1 MTAFT
6 GALMALATGFTDA
19 FVTGFEAGLV
29 TGFATGLALVLE
41 TDLAAPLETTF
52 TADFA
57 ADLTTGLAAGL
68 GAALGDAFGAAFFTT
83 GLPLLTALEGAALT
97 VDGFVAFLAGAI
109 TFAFDLLDGLIFF
122 AAVFEL
128 VLRGFFTS
136 CLLAVAAYASFKDTS
151 HLQMNCGH
159 RLICVKTHIFD
170 LLGASGLQLRDPVRA
185 QIVATEQP

>member
-68 GAALGDAFGAAFFTT
+68 SAALGDAFGAAFFTT

-136 CLLAVAAYASFKDTS
+136 CLLAVAAYAP
-151 HLQMNCGH
+151 N
-159 RLICVKTHIFD
+159 RAPAICK
-170 LLGASGLQLRDPVRA
+170 
-185 QIVATEQP
+185 

>member
-1 MTAFT
+1 
-6 GALMALATGFTDA
+6 MALATGFTDA

-68 GAALGDAFGAAFFTT
+68 GATLGDAFGAAFFTT

-109 TFAFDLLDGLIFF
+109 TFAFDFLDGLIFF

-136 CLLAVAAYASFKDTS
+136 CLLAVAAYAP
-151 HLQMNCGH
+151 N
-159 RLICVKTHIFD
+159 RAPAICK
-170 LLGASGLQLRDPVRA
+170 
-185 QIVATEQP
+185 